1 MMHRC
6 IISLAAN
13 CQQEENLARAREC
26 LGRILT
32 VIRFTEELWTD
43 PVGTVRRP
51 DKYLNQLL
59 YAETALCV
67 EELVDHLKEIEIRMG
82 RTDDDR
88 RQGIVRIDLDLMQ
101 YDKERFHLRDWERP
115 YIQSL
120 LANGQ

>member
-1 MMHRC
+1 MHRC

-32 VIRFTEELWTD
+32 DMSFTEELWTA
-43 PVGTVRRP
+43 PVGTVRRL

-59 YAETALCV
+59 YAETSLSV
-67 EELVDHLKEIEIRMG
+67 EELTSRLKEIEMLMG

-101 YDKERFHLRDWERP
+101 YDKERYHLRDWERP